1 MGSWGCGVNME
12 KTENFGDM
20 LSIVSFAQFNSVTSA
35 WVSEY
40 LSVSRRTAQRYIK
53 NLIDGGYLEATSK
66 GVVATSKAFRMI
78 TTGGIQA

>member
-1 MGSWGCGVNME
+1 MNME

-78 TTGGIQA
+78 TTGVVQA

>member
-1 MGSWGCGVNME
+1 MSRE
-12 KTENFGDM
+12 KTEFFGDM
-20 LSIVSFAQFNSVTSA
+20 LLIVSFAQFNSVTSA
-35 WVSEY
+35 WVSAY

-78 TTGGIQA
+78 TTGGCRDEKAQ